1 MAKIQNGFHGTAFP
15 ATMSTTQGGI
25 VSPTLFNVVVDN
37 AIRTWMA
44 MTVEDKR
51 VAHDRLGE
59 TVVRCLGIFYAND
72 GMVGSRYADWLQHL
86 MNVLVGLLRRYGLTA
101 NVAKSFTITCQP
113 GALWLVIYAE
123 SKALKCMGVVDLY
136 PVRL

>member
-1 MAKIQNGFHGTAFP
+1 MD
-15 ATMSTTQGGI
+15 
-25 VSPTLFNVVVDN
+25 NV
-37 AIRTWMA
+37 IRTWLA
-44 MTVEDKR
+44 MIVEYQRVSHNGLGDTV
-51 VAHDRLGE
+51 G
-59 TVVRCLGIFYAND
+59 RCLGVFYADD
-72 GMVGSRYADWLQHL
+72 GMVVSRDADWLQHS
-86 MNVLVGLLRRYGLTA
+86 MDVLVGLFQRYGLTA